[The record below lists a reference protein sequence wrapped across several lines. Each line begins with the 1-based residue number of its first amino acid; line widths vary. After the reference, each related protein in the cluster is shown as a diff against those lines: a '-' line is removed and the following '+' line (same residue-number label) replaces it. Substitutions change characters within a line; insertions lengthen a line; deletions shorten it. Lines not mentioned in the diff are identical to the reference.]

1 MWDLI
6 QHWNLAIP
14 PVSAVPS
21 PVYISGSAASPL
33 PQPSCRWV
41 IRALECWRSLYL
53 PVQDAQSPL
62 GPWPHGH
69 LQPLGMA
76 PGDTSCRAVA
86 MLWVS
91 RLHSGKREGLAPAL
105 AVCPVLSCCTGSW
118 WRCVQGMC
126 HLDCST
132 GKWGTACAGLCI
144 PPVCSPGSS
153 SCVEG

>member
-6 QHWNLAIP
+6 QHLNLAIP
-14 PVSAVPS
+14 PVSAAPS
-21 PVYISGSAASPL
+21 PVYITGSAASSL

-41 IRALECWRSLYL
+41 IRALECWTSLYL

-62 GPWPHGH
+62 GPWPHRH
-69 LQPLGMA
+69 LQPVGMA
-76 PGDTSCRAVA
+76 PGDTSCRAAA

-91 RLHSGKREGLAPAL
+91 RLHSGKRGGLAPAL
-105 AVCPVLSCCTGSW
+105 AVCPVLSCCMDSW